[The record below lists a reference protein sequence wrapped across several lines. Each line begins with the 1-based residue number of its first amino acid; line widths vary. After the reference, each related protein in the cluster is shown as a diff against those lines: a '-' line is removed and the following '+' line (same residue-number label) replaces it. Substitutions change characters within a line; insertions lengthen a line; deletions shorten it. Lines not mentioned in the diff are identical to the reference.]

1 MNLFKRLGAPATA
14 IAAAAIFGALTTSG
28 ASAGEFCRQDV
39 TGHMLS
45 CSYSSMEQ
53 CQAMSAGIGG
63 DCFRDPSLGNAS
75 NPGNPSDAYAHAPK
89 TPHTTKGQR
98 KGTTTSGAN

>member
-14 IAAAAIFGALTTSG
+14 VAAAAIFGALTTGG

-53 CQAMSAGIGG
+53 CQATAAGLPATCVENPYFARAQTPRGAYRQPRSA
-63 DCFRDPSLGNAS
+63 
-75 NPGNPSDAYAHAPK
+75 Y
-89 TPHTTKGQR
+89 
-98 KGTTTSGAN
+98 